1 MKVNEEICEGGENM
15 PEYFEE
21 LKKAIDINKGYDV
34 AKIERAYTLAR
45 NAHADQKRATG
56 EPYIIHPVAAAMI
69 TVQLG
74 MDTDTVVAA
83 LLHDVVE
90 DTPVTLDEI
99 KKEFG
104 TDVATMVDGVTKLSK
119 IKFVSKEE
127 AQAENVRKMMI
138 AMAKDVRVIIV
149 KLADRLHNMR
159 TIAAKPLEKQ
169 RRTAHETMEIYAPL
183 AHRLGIRPIME
194 ELEDR
199 CIQILDPV
207 GYHDIENRME
217 IRREQQE
224 AFIEHIKTKITERLS
239 SEDFEFQVTGRIKS
253 VYGIYRKIYEQG
265 KSFEE
270 IYDIYAVRVIVNTVY
285 NCYYVLGVMHDLFRP
300 IPDRFKDYIST
311 PKQNMYQSLH
321 TTCIDSKGIPF
332 EIQIRTWEMHQT
344 AEYGIAAH
352 WKYKAGIQGK
362 YKLEERLSWVRQLLE
377 QQQELDDVEDIV
389 RSIKTDIAMD
399 EVFVFT
405 PRGDVINLPVGST
418 IVDFAYAIH
427 TAVGNRMTGA
437 RINGK
442 IVSLDTEVKTGMI
455 VEILTTNAQGHGPS
469 RDWINIAKTSSAR
482 SKIRSWFKKERREE
496 NIVEGC
502 ILVEK
507 EFRRNMIILDEPQ
520 YSEFISSIAKR
531 QHCNSVDDF
540 YATVGYGGITLSKIL
555 PWAKEEFIRLYRSQP
570 EAIPEYVPPKH
581 KPKSRSGV
589 IVQGLEGCLVK
600 FAHCCNPLPGDS
612 IVGYVTRGSGVTI
625 HKAECATAIKGQ
637 KDEEQRGRWMTA
649 EWAENIKDTYKTEVI
664 IHGGNRP
671 GLVADVSITI
681 ANLHLQMHSLMA
693 RELADHSG
701 AEVRLIIETGS
712 VEQLKTTIDALK
724 RIRGVNSV
732 ERV

>member
-1 MKVNEEICEGGENM
+1 MS
-15 PEYFEE
+15 EYFEE

-34 AKIERAYTLAR
+34 EKIERAYDLAAR
-45 NAHADQKRATG
+45 AHAEQKRATG

-104 TDVATMVDGVTKLSK
+104 PDVATMVDGVTKLSK

-159 TIAAKPLEKQ
+159 TIDAKPVEKQ

-199 CIQILDPV
+199 CIRILDPV
-207 GYHDIENRME
+207 GYHDIEQRME
-217 IRREQQE
+217 IQRGEQE
-224 AFIEHIKTKITERLS
+224 AFIEHIKTKISERLS
-239 SEDFEFQVTGRIKS
+239 GEKIEFQVMGRIKS

-270 IYDIYAVRVIVNTVY
+270 IYDVYAVRVIVNTVY
-285 NCYYVLGVMHDLFRP
+285 DCYYVLGVMHDLFRP

-362 YKLEERLSWVRQLLE
+362 YKLEERLAWVRQLLE

-418 IVDFAYAIH
+418 VVDFAYAIH

-437 RINGK
+437 RINGR

-455 VEILTTNAQGHGPS
+455 VEILTTNAAGHGPS
-469 RDWINIAKTSSAR
+469 RDWLNIAKTSSAR
-482 SKIRSWFKKERREE
+482 AKIRSWFKKEKRDE
-496 NIVEGC
+496 NIAEGR

-507 EFRRNMIILDEPQ
+507 EFRRNMMILDEPQ
-520 YSEFISSIAKR
+520 YSEFISAIAHR
-531 QHCNSVDDF
+531 QHCNSVEDF

-555 PWAKEEFIRLYRSQP
+555 PWAKEEFNRLYRTQP
-570 EAIPEYVPPKH
+570 EAIPEYTPPKR
-581 KPKSRSGV
+581 KTKSSSGV

-600 FAHCCNPLPGDS
+600 FAHCCNPLPGDN

-625 HKAECATAIKGQ
+625 HKADCATALKGQ
-637 KDEEQRGRWMTA
+637 DDPEQKGRWMGA
-649 EWAENIKDTYKTEVI
+649 EWSDNIKDTYKSEI
-664 IHGGNRP
+664 IVRGGNRP

-681 ANLHLQMHSLMA
+681 ANLRVQMHSLMA
-693 RELADHSG
+693 RELADKSG
-701 AEVRLIIETGS
+701 AEVRLTIETGG
-712 VEQLKTTIDALK
+712 VEQLKTTIDALR
-724 RIRGVNSV
+724 RIRGVESV

>member
-1 MKVNEEICEGGENM
+1 MS
-15 PEYFEE
+15 EYFEE

-34 AKIERAYTLAR
+34 EKIERAYDLAAR
-45 NAHADQKRATG
+45 AHAEQKRATG

-90 DTPVTLDEI
+90 DTTVTLEEI

-104 TDVATMVDGVTKLSK
+104 PDVATMVDGVTKLSK

-159 TIAAKPLEKQ
+159 TIDAKPVEKQ

-199 CIQILDPV
+199 CIRILDPV
-207 GYHDIENRME
+207 GYHDIEQRME
-217 IRREQQE
+217 IQRGEQE
-224 AFIEHIKTKITERLS
+224 AFIEHIKTKISERLS
-239 SEDFEFQVTGRIKS
+239 GEKIEFQVMGRIKS

-270 IYDIYAVRVIVNTVY
+270 IYDVYAVRVIVNTVY
-285 NCYYVLGVMHDLFRP
+285 DCYYVLGVMHDLFRP

-362 YKLEERLSWVRQLLE
+362 YKLEERLAWVRQLLE

-418 IVDFAYAIH
+418 VVDFAYAIH

-437 RINGK
+437 RINGR

-455 VEILTTNAQGHGPS
+455 VEILTTNAAGHGPS
-469 RDWINIAKTSSAR
+469 RDWLNIAKTSSAR
-482 SKIRSWFKKERREE
+482 AKIRSWFKKEKRDE
-496 NIVEGC
+496 NIAEGR
-502 ILVEK
+502 ILVER
-507 EFRRNMIILDEPQ
+507 EFRRNMMILDEPQ
-520 YSEFISSIAKR
+520 YSEFISAIAHR
-531 QHCNSVDDF
+531 QHCNSVEDF

-555 PWAKEEFIRLYRSQP
+555 PWAKEEFNRLYRTQP
-570 EAIPEYVPPKH
+570 EAIPEYTPPKR
-581 KPKSRSGV
+581 KTKSSSGV

-600 FAHCCNPLPGDS
+600 FAHCCNPLPGDN

-625 HKAECATAIKGQ
+625 HKADCATALKGQ
-637 KDEEQRGRWMTA
+637 DDPEQKGRWMGA
-649 EWAENIKDTYKTEVI
+649 EWSDNIKDTYKSEI
-664 IHGGNRP
+664 IVRGGNRP

-681 ANLHLQMHSLMA
+681 ANLRVQMHSLMA
-693 RELADHSG
+693 RELADKSG
-701 AEVRLIIETGS
+701 AEVRLTIETGG
-712 VEQLKTTIDALK
+712 VEQLKTTIDALR
-724 RIRGVNSV
+724 RIRGVESV

>member
-1 MKVNEEICEGGENM
+1 MNDEIILKGGENM
-15 PEYFEE
+15 PDYFEE
-21 LKKAIDINKGYDV
+21 LKQAIDVNKGYDME
-34 AKIERAYTLAR
+34 KIQRAYDLAAR
-45 NAHADQKRATG
+45 AHAEQKRATG
-56 EPYIIHPVAAAMI
+56 EPYIIHPVAAAVI
-69 TVQLG
+69 TVHLG

-90 DTPVTLDEI
+90 DTPVTIDEI

-104 TDVATMVDGVTKLSK
+104 PDVAAMVDGVTKLSK

-159 TIAAKPLEKQ
+159 TIDAKPLEKQ

-199 CIQILDPV
+199 CIRILDPV
-207 GYHDIENRME
+207 GYRDIENRME
-217 IRREQQE
+217 IQRGEQE
-224 AFIEHIKTKITERLS
+224 AFIEHIKSKISERLS
-239 SEDFEFQVTGRIKS
+239 KEKFEFQVQGRIKS

-270 IYDIYAVRVIVNTVY
+270 IYDVYAVRVIVNTVY
-285 NCYYVLGVMHDLFRP
+285 DCYYVLGIMHDLFRP

-362 YKLEERLSWVRQLLE
+362 YKLEERLAWVRQLLE

-437 RINGK
+437 KINGR

-469 RDWINIAKTSSAR
+469 RDWLNIAKTSSAR
-482 SKIRSWFKKERREE
+482 AKIRSWFKKERREE
-496 NIVEGC
+496 NIAEGR

-520 YSEFISSIAKR
+520 YSEFIASIAHR
-531 QHCNSVDDF
+531 QHCNSVEDF

-555 PWAKEEFIRLYRSQP
+555 PWAKEEFSRLYRTQP
-570 EAIPEYVPPKH
+570 EAIPEYVPPKR
-581 KPKSRSGV
+581 KPKSSSGV

-600 FAHCCNPLPGDS
+600 FAHCCNPLPGDN

-625 HKAECATAIKGQ
+625 HKADCATALKGQ
-637 KDEEQRGRWMTA
+637 NDKEQKGRWMSA
-649 EWAENIKDTYKTEVI
+649 EWSDNIKDTYKSEI
-664 IHGGNRP
+664 IIRGGNRP

-681 ANLHLQMHSLMA
+681 ANLHVQMHSLMA
-693 RELADHSG
+693 RELADQGG
-701 AEVRLIIETGS
+701 AEVRLTIESGG
-712 VEQLKTTIDALK
+712 VEQLKTTIEALR
-724 RIRGVNSV
+724 RIRGVDSG

>member
-1 MKVNEEICEGGENM
+1 M

-21 LKKAIDINKGYDV
+21 LRKAIDVNKGYDV
-34 AKIERAYTLAR
+34 EKIERAYTLAS
-45 NAHADQKRATG
+45 NAHAEQKRATG

-104 TDVATMVDGVTKLSK
+104 PDVATMVDGVTKLSK

-159 TIAAKPLEKQ
+159 TISAKPIEKQ

-207 GYHDIENRME
+207 GYKDIENRME
-217 IRREQQE
+217 IQRGEQE
-224 AFIEHIKTKITERLS
+224 AFIEHIKTKISERLS
-239 SEDFEFQVTGRIKS
+239 KEEFEFQVMGRIKS

-270 IYDIYAVRVIVNTVY
+270 IYDVYAVRVIVNTVY
-285 NCYYVLGVMHDLFRP
+285 DCYYVLGVMHDLFRP

-362 YKLEERLSWVRQLLE
+362 YKLEERLAWVRQLLE

-437 RINGK
+437 KINGRM
-442 IVSLDTEVKTGMI
+442 VSLDTEVKTGMI

-496 NIVEGC
+496 NIAEGR

-520 YSEFISSIAKR
+520 YSEFIASIAKR

-555 PWAKEEFIRLYRSQP
+555 PWAKEEFNRTYRSQP
-570 EAIPEYVPPKH
+570 EAVPEYVPPKR
-581 KPKSRSGV
+581 KPKASSGV

-600 FAHCCNPLPGDS
+600 FAHCCNPLPGDN

-625 HKAECATAIKGQ
+625 HKAECTTAIKGQ
-637 KDEEQRGRWMTA
+637 EDEEQKGRWMSA

-693 RELADHSG
+693 RELADQG
-701 AEVRLIIETGS
+701 EAEVRLTIETGS

-724 RIRGVNSV
+724 RIRGVSSV

>member
-1 MKVNEEICEGGENM
+1 MS
-15 PEYFEE
+15 EYFEE

-34 AKIERAYTLAR
+34 EKIERAYDLAAR
-45 NAHADQKRATG
+45 AHAEQKRATG

-90 DTPVTLDEI
+90 DTTVTLDEI

-104 TDVATMVDGVTKLSK
+104 PDVATMVDGVTKLSK

-159 TIAAKPLEKQ
+159 TIDAKPVEKQ

-199 CIQILDPV
+199 CIRILDPV
-207 GYHDIENRME
+207 GYHDIEQRME
-217 IRREQQE
+217 IQRGEQE
-224 AFIEHIKTKITERLS
+224 AFIEHIKTKISERLS
-239 SEDFEFQVTGRIKS
+239 GEKIEFQVMGRIKS

-270 IYDIYAVRVIVNTVY
+270 IYDVYAVRVIVNTVY
-285 NCYYVLGVMHDLFRP
+285 DCYYVLGVMHDLFRP

-362 YKLEERLSWVRQLLE
+362 YKLEERLAWVRQLLE

-418 IVDFAYAIH
+418 VVDFAYAIH

-437 RINGK
+437 RINGR

-455 VEILTTNAQGHGPS
+455 VEILTTNAAGHGPS
-469 RDWINIAKTSSAR
+469 RDWLNIAKTSSAR
-482 SKIRSWFKKERREE
+482 AKIRSWFKKEKRDE
-496 NIVEGC
+496 NIAEGR

-507 EFRRNMIILDEPQ
+507 EFRRNMMILDEPQ
-520 YSEFISSIAKR
+520 YSEFISAIAHR
-531 QHCNSVDDF
+531 QHCNSVEDF

-555 PWAKEEFIRLYRSQP
+555 PWAKEEFNRLYRTQP
-570 EAIPEYVPPKH
+570 EAIPEYTPPKR
-581 KPKSRSGV
+581 KTKSSSGV

-600 FAHCCNPLPGDS
+600 FAHCCNPLPGDN

-625 HKAECATAIKGQ
+625 HKADCATALKGQ
-637 KDEEQRGRWMTA
+637 D
-649 EWAENIKDTYKTEVI
+649 D
-664 IHGGNRP
+664 P
-671 GLVADVSITI
+671 
-681 ANLHLQMHSLMA
+681 
-693 RELADHSG
+693 
-701 AEVRLIIETGS
+701 
-712 VEQLKTTIDALK
+712 
-724 RIRGVNSV
+724 
-732 ERV
+732 